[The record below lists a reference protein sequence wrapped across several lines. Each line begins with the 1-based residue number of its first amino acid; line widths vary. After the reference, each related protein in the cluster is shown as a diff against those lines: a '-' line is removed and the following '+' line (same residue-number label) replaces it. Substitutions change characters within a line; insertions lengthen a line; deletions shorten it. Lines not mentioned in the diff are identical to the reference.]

1 MRSAFIP
8 NNLREGLEREAS
20 ALPPAELAA
29 AARRLSEAYRLGQ
42 QAGQQA
48 GQPIRLHRRT
58 DLAAYALTRMPATF
72 AALSTVFAE
81 LPASPRSLVDFGAGP
96 GTSLW
101 AAQAVF
107 DETPSATLIEQNTN
121 WRAFAEQLG
130 LPAATWRHAD
140 VRRLDG
146 APDVHDLAVLS
157 YVLNELSKLD
167 AARVLRQAWDA
178 AGSAL
183 VLLEPGTPAGFALV
197 LEARRQLI
205 EWGAHIAAPCPH
217 AAECPLQKP
226 DWCHFAVRVD
236 RTRAHRFAKGGEL
249 GYEDEKFSY
258 VVATRQ
264 APQSVAS
271 RVLRHPLHSAG
282 RAELKLCTPSGL
294 ETLIAG
300 KKHPDWKQARK
311 ASWGDRWQARG
322 EANPSE

>member
-1 MRSAFIP
+1 MRSALIP
-8 NNLREGLEREAS
+8 KTLREALKREAA

-29 AARRLSEAYRLGQ
+29 AARKLSDSYRLGQ
-42 QAGQQA
+42 QTT
-48 GQPIRLHRRT
+48 QPVRLHRRT

-81 LPASPRSLVDFGAGP
+81 LPAAPRSLIDFGAGP

-101 AAQAVF
+101 AAQSVF
-107 DETPSATLIEQNTN
+107 DTTPAATLIEQNTN
-121 WRAFAEQLG
+121 WATFAGDLG
-130 LPAATWRHAD
+130 LPPATWRHAD
-140 VRRLDG
+140 LRRLEH
-146 APDVHDLAVLS
+146 AAEVHDLAVLS

-167 AARVLRQAWDA
+167 ATRVLRQAWDA
-178 AGSAL
+178 AGTAL
-183 VLLEPGTPAGFALV
+183 VLLEPGTPAGFARV

-217 AAECPLQKP
+217 SRECPLQTP

-258 VVATRQ
+258 VVATRS
-264 APQSVAS
+264 APEVTAS
-271 RVLRHPLHSAG
+271 RVLRHPLHAAG
-282 RAELKLCTPSGL
+282 RAELKLCTPTGL
-294 ETLIAG
+294 KTLIAG

-311 ASWGDRWQARG
+311 ASWGYRWRAM
-322 EANPSE
+322 EAPGPMD

>member
-1 MRSAFIP
+1 MRSAIIP
-8 NNLREGLEREAS
+8 QALREALEREAAS
-20 ALPPAELAA
+20 LPPADLAA
-29 AARRLSEAYRLGQ
+29 AARKLSDSYRTEQ
-42 QAGQQA
+42 SV
-48 GQPIRLHRRT
+48 RLHRRT

-81 LPASPRSLVDFGAGP
+81 LPAAPASLIDFGAGP

-107 DETPSATLIEQNTN
+107 DAIPAATLLEQNTN
-121 WRAFAEQLG
+121 WAAFAGQLG
-130 LPAATWRHAD
+130 LPPVTWRHAD
-140 VRRLDG
+140 LRRLDR
-146 APDVHDLAVLS
+146 APEAHDLAVIS

-167 AARVLRQAWDA
+167 ATRVLRQAWDA
-178 AGSAL
+178 AGNAL
-183 VLLEPGTPAGFALV
+183 VLLEPGTPAGFTRV

-217 AAECPLQKP
+217 SDECPLQRP

-258 VVATRQ
+258 VLATRS
-264 APQSVAS
+264 APASAVS

-282 RAELKLCTPSGL
+282 KAELKLCTLSGL
-294 ETLIAG
+294 KTLVAG

-311 ASWGDRWQARG
+311 ASWGDRWRDEEQ
-322 EANPSE
+322 PSPSV

>member
-1 MRSAFIP
+1 MRSALIP
-8 NNLREGLEREAS
+8 NHLRESLEREAS

-48 GQPIRLHRRT
+48 GQSVRLHRRT

-81 LPASPRSLVDFGAGP
+81 LPATPQSLIDFGAGP

-107 DETPSATLIEQNTN
+107 GTPPSATLIEQNTN
-121 WRAFAEQLG
+121 WAAFAEQLG

-140 VRRLDG
+140 LRRLDRTPE
-146 APDVHDLAVLS
+146 AHDLAVLS

-183 VLLEPGTPAGFALV
+183 VVLEPGTPAGFARV

-217 AAECPLQKP
+217 ATECPLQKP

-258 VVATRQ
+258 VLATRS
-264 APQSVAS
+264 APAVSAA

-282 RAELKLCTPSGL
+282 KAELKLCTAEGL
-294 ETLIAG
+294 KTLVAG

-311 ASWGDRWQARG
+311 ASWGDRWQAEDRTSAQ
-322 EANPSE
+322 E

>member
-1 MRSAFIP
+1 MRSALIP
-8 NNLREGLEREAS
+8 KPLREALEREAA
-20 ALPPAELAA
+20 ALPPAELAS
-29 AARRLSEAYRLGQ
+29 AARKLSDAYRLGQ
-42 QAGQQA
+42 
-48 GQPIRLHRRT
+48 PVKLHRRT

-72 AALSTVFAE
+72 AALSTVFTE
-81 LPASPRSLVDFGAGP
+81 LPAAPASLIDFGAGP

-107 DETPSATLIEQNTN
+107 DATPTATLVEQNTN
-121 WRAFAEQLG
+121 WADFAATLE

-140 VRRLDG
+140 LRRLER
-146 APDVHDLAVLS
+146 APEVHDLAVLS

-167 AARVLRQAWDA
+167 ATRVLRQAWDA

-183 VLLEPGTPAGFALV
+183 VLLEPGTPAGFARV

-205 EWGAHIAAPCPH
+205 EWGAYITAPCPH
-217 AAECPLQKP
+217 CGECPLQKP

-258 VVATRQ
+258 VIATRV
-264 APQSVAS
+264 APTVMTS
-271 RVLRHPLHSAG
+271 RVLRHPQHSAG
-282 RAELKLCTPSGL
+282 KAELKLCTPTGL
-294 ETLIAG
+294 KTLLAS

-311 ASWGDRWQARG
+311 ASWGDRWRATEEPG
-322 EANPSE
+322 PVD